1 MKESFVK
8 NRTGILM
15 MLCSSVCV
23 CFGQYFWKLSENSI
37 LWLIVGFALY
47 GAGALIMLLAYR
59 HGSLS
64 VLQPMLSANYILGMI
79 IAVTLLGEMVR
90 WYNLLGV
97 LLVLIGVVLIAG
109 GDEETTADSTTG
121 EQSENTGITENPE
134 ITTGGDAE

>member
-1 MKESFVK
+1 MKESLVNMKESFSK

-23 CFGQYFWKLSENSI
+23 CFGQYFWKLSSASI
-37 LWLIVGFALY
+37 WWLILGFALY
-47 GAGALIMLLAYR
+47 GTGALIMLLAYR

-64 VLQPMLSANYILGMI
+64 VLQPMLAANYILAMI
-79 IAVTLLGEMVR
+79 IAVTLLGEMIH

-109 GDEETTADSTTG
+109 GDEE
-121 EQSENTGITENPE
+121 
-134 ITTGGDAE
+134 